1 MLAKAVAG
9 MNGTVF
15 FNVSAATLVSKW
27 RGESEKLVQCLFGMA
42 RHYAPSIIFIDEIDC
57 LVTQRGSSSEHEASR
72 RLKTQF
78 LTQVRRARGCFFCVC
93 CLWSTADLLRPFV
106 QMDGITSKADSG
118 IVMVLATSNTP
129 WDLDEA
135 LRRRLEKRI
144 HIPLPEET
152 ARRQMFSIN
161 LKDVPCEEDVDID
174 ALARDTEG

>member
-93 CLWSTADLLRPFV
+93 CLWSTADLLRP
-106 QMDGITSKADSG
+106 
-118 IVMVLATSNTP
+118 
-129 WDLDEA
+129 
-135 LRRRLEKRI
+135 
-144 HIPLPEET
+144 LPRWT
-152 ARRQMFSIN
+152 ASR
-161 LKDVPCEEDVDID
+161 
-174 ALARDTEG
+174 ARPTAAW

>member
-78 LTQVRRARGCFFCVC
+78 LTQVRRAHGCY
-93 CLWSTADLLRPFV
+93 P
-106 QMDGITSKADSG
+106 
-118 IVMVLATSNTP
+118 VLAACG
-129 WDLDEA
+129 A
-135 LRRRLEKRI
+135 LLTCCVHLSRW
-144 HIPLPEET
+144 T
-152 ARRQMFSIN
+152 ASR
-161 LKDVPCEEDVDID
+161 
-174 ALARDTEG
+174 ARPTAAW